1 MTKTPE
7 ELLAIMQGAKKP
19 ADFEVEKVT
28 LAPVTEDPAIGPL
41 VLKELK
47 RTNKLLLQLRMVLLG
62 EPLGADKNKDVEP

>member
-19 ADFEVEKVT
+19 AVLEVEEVT
-28 LAPVTEDPAIGPL
+28 LAPVTEDPTIGPL